1 MAYTLD
7 VGKTELFAI
16 EFLDQDGKPMEKTPT
31 PDAPPSWAQT
41 DPSAESLTPAAD
53 GMTAQATGLAAGSDT
68 IQLSLSVGGQSFTAT
83 VDATVNA
90 VQPSQTLTSIGIVAT
105 PAP

>member
-16 EFLDQDGKPMEKTPT
+16 EFLDQDGKPMDPTPR

-41 DPSAESLTPAAD
+41 DPGVESLSPSPD
-53 GMTAQATGLAAGSDT
+53 GMNAQASGLAAGTDT

-90 VQPSQTLTSIGIVAT
+90 VQPTQTLTSIGIVAT

>member
-16 EFLDQDGKPMEKTPT
+16 EFLDQNGQPMGPTPT
-31 PDAPPSWAQT
+31 PDSPPSWAQT
-41 DPSAESLTPAAD
+41 DPSIQSLTSAPD
-53 GMTAQATGLAAGSDT
+53 GLTAQATGLAAGSDT

-90 VQPSQTLTSIGIVAT
+90 VQPTQTLTSIGIVAT
-105 PAP
+105 PGP